1 MMMQRPLLAKT
12 LLKQE
17 ELRRIKGNRLAYYK
31 PYLKQLEFHR
41 AGAHD
46 RERLLMAANQ
56 VGKTLCGGA
65 EFAMHLT
72 GRYPSWWAG
81 RVWHRP
87 IVGWAAALTIEKL
100 KDGVQKWLFGRPN
113 QIGTGM
119 IPKESIKDYSYR
131 RGASD
136 VIEVAY
142 VQWGGGGD
150 VQSDVSMVTQKSY
163 DQGSMAFSSD
173 AIDLGWCDEE
183 PDLEVYTEFLTRT
196 NTTGGSLF
204 MTFTPLLGMSKT
216 VMRFVIEKPPGTSV
230 TRMALEDA
238 NHYTEAE
245 RETIRLSY
253 PEHERDA
260 RTKGDPQ
267 LGSGRI
273 FPIPDEMVS
282 IAMIASPPPV
292 WRRIAAL
299 DFGYEH
305 PTAAVWAYYDADTDI
320 VYIYDAYRQRHG
332 LVPVH
337 AGAILARGAWI
348 PMAWP
353 RDGLNETAVGPQL
366 SKQYR
371 DMGVN
376 MLQQHAQY
384 EVVPGDSKDNPRLSK
399 TSREAGLMDML
410 TRFQTGRLKVASH
423 LTEWF
428 EEFRLYHR
436 QEGKVVELNDDLMSA
451 TRYLIMSLRFAE
463 SSRQMNRPDPN
474 RGGNWRTL

>member
-1 MMMQRPLLAKT
+1 MRRLQVLTEIERDQLLRT
-12 LLKQE
+12 
-17 ELRRIKGNRLAYYK
+17 RSNRLSYYK

-41 AGAHD
+41 AGASA

-56 VGKTLCGGA
+56 VGKTLSGGA
-65 EFAMHLT
+65 EYAMHLT

-87 IVGWAAALTIEKL
+87 IVGWAAGLTIEKL

-119 IPKESIKDYSYR
+119 IPRDAIKDYTFR

-150 VQSDVSMVTQKSY
+150 VQADVSMVTQKSY

-183 PDLEVYTEFLTRT
+183 PELEVYTEFLTRT

-204 MTFTPLLGMSKT
+204 MTFTPLLGMSRT
-216 VMRFVIEKPPGTSV
+216 VMRFVVEKPPGTHV

-238 NHYTEAE
+238 AHYTDEE
-245 RETIRLSY
+245 REKIRLSY

-273 FPIPDEMVS
+273 FPIPDEMVQVTP
-282 IAMIASPPPV
+282 IASPPPI
-292 WRRIAAL
+292 WKRIAGI
-299 DFGYEH
+299 DFGYDH
-305 PTAAVWAYYDADTDI
+305 PTAIVWAYYDADTDI
-320 VYIYDAYRQRHG
+320 IYIYDCYRQSRG
-332 LVPVH
+332 LVPIH
-337 AGAILARGAWI
+337 AAAILARGAWI

-371 DMGVN
+371 DLGVN

-384 EVVPGDSKDNPRLSK
+384 EVVPGDSRDNPRLSK
-399 TSREAGLMDML
+399 TSREAGLADML
-410 TRFQTGRLKVASH
+410 TRMQTGRLKVYPH
-423 LTEWF
+423 LSDWF

-451 TRYLIMSLRFAE
+451 TRYLVMSLRFAE
-463 SSRQMNRPDPN
+463 NNMQMQRPNPN